1 VKEIAMT
8 RNTHSLMTSTVLAA
22 ALAAG
27 VAGIANADDGSM
39 SPITGDSYRY
49 FASQPI
55 DKARSVWRQ
64 SHPSGLTEQEV
75 QAVASSDLSAFAA
88 KVDPPVFAAAADPS
102 WRQTHPNGLTEQ
114 ELLAVSSNSV
124 SRWCSD
130 LTGSPAPS
138 FLAQSHGNTKLG
150 SNR

>member
-1 VKEIAMT
+1 MT

-64 SHPSGLTEQEV
+64 SHPNGLTEQEV

-88 KVDPPVFAAAADPS
+88 KVDPPVFATAADPS

-114 ELLAVSSNSV
+114 ELLSVSSNSV
-124 SRWCSD
+124 SRWRAD

-138 FLAQSHGNTKLG
+138 FLAQSHGNPKLG